1 MRTIKLHIQDKV
13 FDKVMYFLKNLPENE
28 VEVVENDVSDDWSYL
43 EIEID
48 KGLNSGISTK
58 SPNWHEEILQTRV
71 KKMKN
76 GDAKY
81 ISLKELK
88 SK

>member
-13 FDKVMYFLKNLPENE
+13 FDKVMYFLKNLPKNE

-58 SPNWHEEILQTRV
+58 SHESIIKEI
-71 KKMKN
+71 KKE
-76 GDAKY
+76 Y
-81 ISLKELK
+81 V
-88 SK
+88 